1 MKLVYASILLSLAL
15 PILAQSGCSTLP
27 ATINASNSKLNSP
40 FVFLNGIQVVTKA
53 DFACRQQ
60 EISALFQRY
69 ELGTLP
75 PKPQTVTG
83 SYSGNTLTITVG
95 NGGSTI
101 SFSVTISGN
110 SGSSPVPAIIALG
123 GSSVPSQS
131 GVATITYNNNDIA
144 DQQGRSSRGRGK
156 FYTLYGSSHSAG
168 ALIAWTW
175 GISRILDALSTTTGH
190 NIDVNRIGVT
200 GCSRNGKGTYVATAF
215 EPRIALGI
223 VQESGSGGAGCWR
236 ISDAMLRAGTN
247 TQTASQIVDENV
259 WFSPN
264 FNQYVNSVNN
274 LPFDHHLL
282 AALVAPRGLLIIEN
296 TSIDWLGPQSAW
308 GCQTTGAAAYEAL
321 GVTDRMGIT
330 QQGNHDHCV
339 LPSAQGPDVAAFVN
353 RFLKGQSANTNIVK
367 TDGRNNVGF
376 VKSNWV
382 DWSIPALS
390 EGGGGSSSTLGPIT
404 SISSS
409 TSVTSII
416 DPRTSTTPTTT
427 ASPPTQTKYGQCG
440 GQSWNG
446 PSVCVAG
453 STCTFINNW
462 YSQCL

>member
-1 MKLVYASILLSLAL
+1 MKLVYASAFLSLAL
-15 PILAQSGCSTLP
+15 PVFAQSGCDTLP

-40 FVFLNGIQVVTKA
+40 FVFLNGTQVVTKG

-83 SYSGNTLTITVG
+83 SYSGNTLIVTVG
-95 NGGSTI
+95 HGGSTI

-131 GVATITYNNNDIA
+131 GVAQITYNNDDIA
-144 DQQGRSSRGRGK
+144 AQQDKSSRGRGK

-200 GCSRNGKGTYVATAF
+200 GCSRNGKGTYIATAF
-215 EPRIALGI
+215 DPRIALGI

-236 ISDAMLRAGTN
+236 ISDAMLQAGTS

-264 FNQYVNSVNN
+264 FNQYVNGVNN

-296 TSIDWLGPQSAW
+296 TSI
-308 GCQTTGAAAYEAL
+308 
-321 GVTDRMGIT
+321 
-330 QQGNHDHCV
+330 N
-339 LPSAQGPDVAAFVN
+339 
-353 RFLKGQSANTNIVK
+353 
-367 TDGRNNVGF
+367 
-376 VKSNWV
+376 
-382 DWSIPALS
+382 
-390 EGGGGSSSTLGPIT
+390 
-404 SISSS
+404 
-409 TSVTSII
+409 
-416 DPRTSTTPTTT
+416 
-427 ASPPTQTKYGQCG
+427 
-440 GQSWNG
+440 
-446 PSVCVAG
+446 
-453 STCTFINNW
+453 
-462 YSQCL
+462 